1 MRLLSV
7 LSGLLLVCSTSTFG
21 SKLQQPFSGPWLL
34 NGQNAPSTTIGKMPF
49 SAENI
54 TEEFFVTLVDHF
66 NLQNRDTWSN
76 RYLSLMDHFVPTG
89 PILIFLAGSIP
100 VNSALIDETTL
111 INEMAREL
119 GGALFAFETR
129 FYGESQP
136 TVDLSVENLK
146 LLNTDQILAD
156 LAEFVI
162 HLRRNVIG
170 NPFAHVLVA
179 GTGLGGGLATWF
191 RVRYPH
197 LTDAAWSSSGYLNAI
212 YDFQEFSSGW
222 AETAVQIGGQECY
235 NSIFVAFHVAQNLVE
250 AGFER
255 LMYDMFNIC
264 EPIDAEDRFD
274 VAYFFSVLMTSIEV
288 YTLRNGD
295 VLEFERVCGYIT
307 KDEFGTPLEALADW
321 FNKRFEEDNGCII
334 VDVHTS
340 VEQFLTDDPDDEV
353 NASGARLFLY
363 QQCTEYG
370 WFFTTDSD
378 LQPFGERV
386 QMELYYELCRLIFG
400 EWITTESM
408 YRGVV
413 RTNDLFGGNSP
424 VVQQVHFTN
433 GALDPWRYASVLYP
447 LNSYALADVIPWQL
461 AGADLRATSVEN
473 DSQELLEVKTRLKEL
488 FESYLFPANPRK

>member
-1 MRLLSV
+1 
-7 LSGLLLVCSTSTFG
+7 
-21 SKLQQPFSGPWLL
+21 
-34 NGQNAPSTTIGKMPF
+34 MPF

-89 PILIFLAGSIP
+89 PILIFLGG
-100 VNSALIDETTL
+100 NSPISTALIDETTL

-129 FYGESQP
+129 FYGESLP
-136 TVDLSVENLK
+136 TADLSVENLR
-146 LLNTDQILAD
+146 LLNTEQILAD
-156 LAEFVI
+156 LADFVL
-162 HLRRNVIG
+162 HLRRSVIG

-197 LTDAAWSSSGYLNAI
+197 LTDAVWSSSGYLNAI

-222 AETAVQIGGQECY
+222 AETAIQVGGRECY

-255 LMYDMFNIC
+255 LMYEMFNIC
-264 EPIDAEDRFD
+264 EPIDAEDRLD
-274 VAYFFSVLMTSIEV
+274 VSYFFSVLMTSIEV

-295 VLEFERVCGYIT
+295 VLEFEKVCDYIT
-307 KDEFGTPLEALADW
+307 NGGFGTPLEALADW
-321 FNKRFEEDNGCII
+321 FNKRFEEDYGCII
-334 VDVHTS
+334 VDLDTS
-340 VEQFLTDDPDDEV
+340 VENFRTADPDDEV
-353 NASGARLFLY
+353 NASGARQFLY

-386 QMELYYELCRLIFG
+386 QMELYYEMCRRTFG
-400 EWITTESM
+400 DWITTESM
-408 YRGVV
+408 YRGVE
-413 RTNDLFGGNSP
+413 RTNDHFGGSSP
-424 VVQQVHFTN
+424 VVQQIHFTN
-433 GALDPWRYASVLYP
+433 GALDPWRYASVLFS

-461 AGADLRATSVEN
+461 AGADLRATSVET
-473 DSQELLEVKTRLKEL
+473 DSQELLEVKARLKEL
-488 FESYLFPANPRK
+488 LESYLFPLNPRRLVTSG